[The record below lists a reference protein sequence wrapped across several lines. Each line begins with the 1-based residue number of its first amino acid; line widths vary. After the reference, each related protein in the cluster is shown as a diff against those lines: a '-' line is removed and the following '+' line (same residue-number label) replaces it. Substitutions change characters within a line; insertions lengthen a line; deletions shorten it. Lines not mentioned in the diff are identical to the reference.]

1 METVSV
7 AIACSLLSAFGIIVT
22 ISRNKNKDTKE
33 DVSVIT
39 KIGEEIKYVSKSTD
53 DIKYE
58 VRNTNKSI
66 SDMNERLIRV
76 EESCKSAHKRI
87 DGVEKEGV

>member
-1 METVSV
+1 METVSIAV
-7 AIACSLLSAFGIIVT
+7 ACSLISVFATIVT

-33 DVSVIT
+33 DVSAIT

-87 DGVEKEGV
+87 DGIEKEGA

>member
-1 METVSV
+1 METVSI
-7 AIACSLLSAFGIIVT
+7 ALACSLISII
-22 ISRNKNKDTKE
+22 ISYFTFQRNGKKETKE
-33 DVSVIT
+33 EAGTIT
-39 KIGEEIKYVSKSTD
+39 KISEEIKYVSKSTD

-58 VRNTNKSI
+58 IRSTNKSI

-87 DGVEKEGV
+87 DGIEGER